1 MGHFER
7 EAYLNAWFLGSIFEF
22 PVLLAIVWSFA
33 CNPIQAAL
41 TACRPFSF
49 YHGSV
54 IRAAEADVPQLAAT
68 QLCYLWSIIRRFQLC
83 GQSTVKGFAAQE
95 QK

>member
-7 EAYLNAWFLGSIFEF
+7 EACLNAWFLGPIFVF
-22 PVLLAIVWSFA
+22 PVLLAIVWLFA

-68 QLCYLWSIIRRFQLC
+68 HLCYLWSIIRRFQLC
-83 GQSTVKGFAAQE
+83 DQPVARSLAAGR
-95 QK
+95 